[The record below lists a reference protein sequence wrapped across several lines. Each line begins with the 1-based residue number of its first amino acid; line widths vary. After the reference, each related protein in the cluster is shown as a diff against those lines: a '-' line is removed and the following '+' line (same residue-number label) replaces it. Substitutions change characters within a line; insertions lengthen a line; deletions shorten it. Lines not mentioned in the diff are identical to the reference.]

1 MPRVLVLLTGGTLS
15 MRRGKD
21 GTLAPAADLDVRMR
35 AEVPALARIAE
46 LTTEHVF
53 SLDSADMGPEHWLI
67 LAERVHRALS
77 AKDVDGVVVVHGTDT
92 MAYAASALA
101 LLLGPLP
108 KPVVLTGAQ
117 RPLEEERTD
126 ARANL
131 VDAVT
136 VATLPV
142 PEVSVVFASRALRGV
157 RATKSDAWD
166 LAAFESPNAP
176 PLVELGVGVDVA
188 PHVRAPAPLA
198 PFDAR
203 LERSVLALRV
213 FPGLDAGLLS
223 AALRSGVKGL
233 VLEAYGTGNLPH
245 GPALLRVLEEAREQA
260 VPVLVVSQCLRGRV
274 QLGAY
279 EGGAAAERAGALSG
293 GDMTPE
299 AAVAKLMIGL
309 GRFGPG
315 SALREYL
322 LSDVVGERSDDAS
335 FEASGSVRF
344 WRRR

>member
-15 MRRGKD
+15 MRRGPD
-21 GTLAPAADLDVRMR
+21 GTLAPAADIDVRMR
-35 AEVPALARIAE
+35 TEVPALARIAE
-46 LTTEHVF
+46 LEAEHVF
-53 SLDSADMGPEHWLI
+53 SLDSADMQPDHWLT
-67 LAERVHRALS
+67 LAERVHR
-77 AKDVDGVVVVHGTDT
+77 
-92 MAYAASALA
+92 ALA

-188 PHVRAPAPLA
+188 PHVRGAAPLR
-198 PFDAR
+198 PFDGR

-213 FPGLDAGLLS
+213 FPGLDAGLLG

-233 VLEAYGTGNLPH
+233 VLEAYGTGNLPNS
-245 GPALLRVLEEAREQA
+245 PALLHVLEEARERD

-274 QLGAY
+274 QLGSYA
-279 EGGAAAERAGALSG
+279 GGAGAQRAGALSG

-299 AAVAKLMIGL
+299 AAVAKLMVGL

-315 SALREYL
+315 PALRDYL
-322 LSDVVGERSDDAS
+322 LADAVGERSDDAS
-335 FEASGSVRF
+335 FEARGSVRF
-344 WRRR
+344 WRRG